1 MRNIEHLQNPKL
13 PPGGPKI
20 ADVVWKWCTEFLT
33 SHTKPCLVCSKLIPR
48 LLLPAPNSH
57 RWGQPF
63 MNFCE
68 HVQDVFVKFV
78 VKLSIVSEVLFAIIK
93 LPEMLSRS

>member
-1 MRNIEHLQNPKL
+1 
-13 PPGGPKI
+13 
-20 ADVVWKWCTEFLT
+20 
-33 SHTKPCLVCSKLIPR
+33 
-48 LLLPAPNSH
+48 
-57 RWGQPF
+57 

>member
-1 MRNIEHLQNPKL
+1 MQLQLRFTLGK
-13 PPGGPKI
+13 
-20 ADVVWKWCTEFLT
+20 VWLGFDICTEFLT
-33 SHTKPCLVCSKLIPR
+33 NHTKPCLVCSKLIPR